1 MPRPREF
8 RDNDVLARAMLLFWQ
23 QGFHATSI
31 KQLESVTGLR
41 TSSLYNRFGDKEG
54 LFDAALEHYVNT
66 VVERRIE
73 RYLRR
78 GDPLEGIRGFFHSTW
93 DYIDDD
99 RAPVACLLTS
109 SALELGNDYPVLRQ
123 RIDAGM
129 QRVEQALVEAL
140 ERART
145 ARALSPHIDTALLGR
160 RLAMALQ
167 GLLVSTRARPDRRWL
182 HETTEAILAE
192 LPPAMKEH
200 TP

>member
-8 RDNDVLARAMLLFWQ
+8 RDNDVLNRAMLLFWQ
-23 QGFHATSI
+23 QGFHATGI

-54 LFDAALEHYVNT
+54 LYEAALEHYVET
-66 VVERRIE
+66 VVARRIE
-73 RYLRR
+73 RYLRH
-78 GDPLEGIRGFFHSTW
+78 GDPLEGIRGFFRSTW

-99 RAPVACLLTS
+99 HAPMACLLTN
-109 SALELGNDYPVLRQ
+109 SALELGNRYPALRR

-129 QRVEQALVEAL
+129 QQVEQALVGAL

-145 ARALSPHIDTALLGR
+145 SGSLPAGTEPARLGR

-167 GLLVSTRARPDRRWL
+167 GLLISTRARPERRWL
-182 HETTEAILAE
+182 RETTEAILAE
-192 LPPAMKEH
+192 LPSAGKEN